1 MANSG
6 GGNTTQTN
14 VLVNIGVQGQQAVTQ
29 ATQQLQTL
37 NSTAQAGSQ
46 INMAAPVLTLR
57 QALRQAQNDLQRMAA
72 LGQQNTQQF
81 ANAAARVAQLRNDID
96 ETNNSIKAFDPDNKF
111 KVFANFASAGAKAI
125 QGYAGAMA
133 FLGVEGEDYA
143 KTLAKLQGLMAFTQ
157 AIDSLGDIKDSF
169 KDLGRLLGLTTTQT
183 VAAATATAGQTTATN
198 AQTVATAAQ
207 ATATQGATVA
217 TQAFGTAW
225 KLIGIG
231 LLIAAVAYLISNWD
245 DLKSSV
251 QKLIPALSDTK
262 GGFDKVMQT
271 IYGVGNVIIKVL
283 KAPIDALITQFKVLY
298 KVMTGDFAGAAD
310 EIRNGAKKL
319 VDDFDVVGN
328 YQAGV
333 ASKLVAQREEHRKD
347 ELKKDIENLKNRI
360 EVFKAGGKDV
370 TKLQA
375 QLYKEQLELAKGNE
389 EDLKKL
395 RQEYAVTQAAE
406 QKKKDDAAKAKAKQ
420 VADAAKEKLK
430 ADLAELKKNNDD
442 ARVVVANAN
451 KSALQLELSNLD
463 VKYKKEFA
471 LLEKRKKDIKDY
483 NNEFKNLTNAR
494 KVEEAAIIKKYD
506 DEIKAYDEEVN
517 STYLSSYEKREKE
530 INKKADELLKKAS
543 TPQQKATIEQDRA
556 FQLNQNLAEEKA
568 SDTNNAAQVGLVNAE
583 NENRPNE
590 KDTPDEAR
598 LKIDNLAKAKFDAEN
613 AAFELKK
620 TQLAGQQ
627 DEIELLT
634 AQHNKTLTDDEE
646 ANAKARKEIAEA
658 EKNAKLATY
667 EQIGAALGVAS
678 QLAGENTIAGKAL
691 AVASTTVSTYL
702 AAQQAYASQLTPGDP
717 TSPFRAAL
725 AMGVAIATGLAN
737 VKKIVSVK
745 VPGSAAGGGGGS
757 APITPPVINS
767 TVINRDNNGVNE
779 IRDSIDNNTKKQQDI
794 RAYIVDKDLEKQ
806 QSKSTYYNAQSTI

>member
-29 ATQQLQTL
+29 ATQQVQNL

-46 INMAAPVLTLR
+46 INMAAPVRTLR
-57 QALRQAQNDLQRMAA
+57 QELRNAQNELQRLAA
-72 LGQQNTQQF
+72 SGQQNTQQF
-81 ANAAARVAQLRNDID
+81 TNAARQVAQLRNDID
-96 ETNNSIKAFDPDNKF
+96 ETNNSVKAFDPDNKF

-143 KTLAKLQGLMAFTQ
+143 KTLVKLQGLMAFTQ

-183 VAAATATAGQTTATN
+183 VAAATATAGQTTAMA
-198 AQTVATAAQ
+198 AQTTATIAQ
-207 ATATQGATVA
+207 TTATQGAAVA
-217 TQAFGTAW
+217 TNALGTAW
-225 KLIGIG
+225 KLLGIG
-231 LLIAAVAYLISNWD
+231 LLISAVAYLVTNWD
-245 DLKSSV
+245 ELKASV

-298 KVMTGDFAGAAD
+298 KVMAGDFAGAAD

-333 ASKLVAQREEHRKD
+333 ASKLAAQREEHRKD

-360 EVFKAGGKDV
+360 EVLKAGGKDV

-395 RQEYAVTQAAE
+395 RQEYAVQQASD
-406 QKKKDDAAKAKAKQ
+406 QKKKDDEAKAKAKQ
-420 VADAAKEKLK
+420 AADAAKEKLK
-430 ADLAELKKNNDD
+430 ADLAELKKNNED
-442 ARVVVANAN
+442 ARKVIADAN
-451 KSALQLELSNLD
+451 KSALLLELSNLD
-463 VKYKKEFA
+463 VKYKKEFT

-483 NNEFKNLTNAR
+483 NSEFKNLTNAR
-494 KVEEAAIIKKYD
+494 KVEETAIIKKYD

-517 STYLSSYEKREKE
+517 STYLSSYEKRERE

-556 FQLNQNLAEEKA
+556 FQLNQNSAEGKA
-568 SDTNNAAQVGLVNAE
+568 SDANNAAQLGLVNAE

-658 EKNAKLATY
+658 EKNAKIATY
-667 EQIGAALGVAS
+667 GQIGEALGVAS

-806 QSKSTYYNAQSTI
+806 QSKSSYYNAQSTI